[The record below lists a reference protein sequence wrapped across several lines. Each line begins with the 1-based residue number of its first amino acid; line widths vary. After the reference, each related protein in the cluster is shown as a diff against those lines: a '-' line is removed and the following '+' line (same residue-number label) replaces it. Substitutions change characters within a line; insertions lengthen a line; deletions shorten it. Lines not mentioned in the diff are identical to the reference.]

1 MSTLHDLERPSVDSA
16 DNVCLFD
23 LSIANESMKKAV
35 DWVFQPR
42 ESFEYAAFVN
52 AHSVNVCYR
61 DNNEMRKSLQAA
73 SKLFA
78 DGSGIGLAAR
88 LHGTRFIEN
97 VNGTDMLPEIC
108 HRAQLEGKSVFLLGA
123 AEGVAEKTRDSLIAE
138 YPELRI
144 VGTQHGFFDH
154 KGLENELVVEKINQS
169 GADILLVGFGSPF
182 QEEWLQANAE
192 RLKVDVGLA
201 VGGLFDFYSGLIPR
215 APLWMRHVGIEWV
228 WRLAQEPKAKF
239 SRYII
244 GNPVFLAR
252 ALHDRIYSESGAA
265 ITSGYYSS
273 PGLSSYLQRLAAML
287 VLTILAPFL
296 LLIGLIVKLSSDG
309 PVFYHQV
316 RVGKYGKRFK
326 FYKFRS
332 MYLPG
337 DPKFKAP
344 DESQSD
350 RDGVCKK
357 YKQDPRITPIG
368 RFIRKYSID
377 ELPQLWNVVIGD
389 MVLVGPRPALIEEVE
404 AYQHNMYRRF
414 DVLPGLTGLWQVS
427 GRADTSFDEQIELD
441 LRYVNK
447 RGWMSDVGIL
457 LRTIPAVLLARG
469 AY

>member
-1 MSTLHDLERPSVDSA
+1 MSTLDHSAKTSEDAANSVR
-16 DNVCLFD
+16 LFG
-23 LSIANESMKKAV
+23 LAIANESMQKAV
-35 DWVFQPR
+35 DWVFKPR
-42 ESFEYAAFVN
+42 ERFEYAAFVN
-52 AHSVNVCYR
+52 AHSVNVSYR
-61 DNNEMRKSLQAA
+61 DDNEMKKSLQSAHR
-73 SKLFA
+73 LFA

-97 VNGTDMLPEIC
+97 VNGTDMLPRIC
-108 HRAQLEGKSVFLLGA
+108 HRAQYEGKSLFLLGA
-123 AEGVAEKTRDSLIAE
+123 AEGVAEKARDNLKAQ
-138 YPELRI
+138 YPGLRI
-144 VGTQHGFFDH
+144 AGIQHGFFDH
-154 KGLENELVVEKINQS
+154 DGLENELVVEKINRS
-169 GADILLVGFGSPF
+169 GADILLVAFGSPF
-182 QEEWLQANAE
+182 QEEWLRANAM

-201 VGGLFDFYSGLIPR
+201 VGGLFDFYSGSIPR
-215 APLWMRHVGIEWV
+215 APLWMRQAGVEWV

-239 SRYII
+239 SRYVI
-244 GNPVFLAR
+244 GNPVFVAR
-252 ALHDRIYSESGAA
+252 ALRNRMYSGSAPA
-265 ITSGYYSS
+265 IARGYYSS

-287 VLTILAPFL
+287 VLTILAPL
-296 LLIGLIVKLSSDG
+296 LLLVGLIVKLSSDG

-332 MYLPG
+332 MYLPT

-344 DESQSD
+344 DEGESD

-404 AYQHNMYRRF
+404 AYQHDMYRRF

-427 GRADTSFDEQIELD
+427 GRADTSFEEQIELD

-447 RGWMSDVGIL
+447 RGWLSDISIL